1 MKLLK
6 WLDNTFLFFALLS
19 SVPLFL
25 VLFIG
30 YMDMVAN
37 VVAVHPTSVV
47 IVNLVIFFSYLY
59 WFVRGLW
66 YWARQRMGNRSA
78 K

>member
-6 WLDNTFLFFALLS
+6 WLDNTFLFLALLG

-25 VLFIG
+25 VLYSE
-30 YMDMVAN
+30 YMKLAAN
-37 VVAVHPTSVV
+37 IAHPASVV
-47 IVNLVIFFSYLY
+47 IVNLVILFAYLY

-66 YWARQRMGNRSA
+66 HCAMQHARNRSA

>member
-1 MKLLK
+1 LKLLK
-6 WLDNTFLFFALLS
+6 WLDNTFLFLALLG

-25 VLFIG
+25 VVYTE
-30 YMDMVAN
+30 YMSIFASMA
-37 VVAVHPTSVV
+37 HPTSVV
-47 IVNLVIFFSYLY
+47 IVNFVIFFSYLY

-66 YWARQRMGNRSA
+66 HCAMQHAHNRSA